1 MNTGTSVVKSR
12 AAVSV
17 PKMNISP
24 VLQQILHSLHV
35 IEALRI

>member
-1 MNTGTSVVKSR
+1 MNTRTGVMKSR
-12 AAVSV
+12 AAISI